1 MNRAQVTAKN
11 EQSLGNLWDNIKQSD
26 ICTNRIKK
34 ERRSEKAFEEIMA
47 NNLPGFY
54 KNNKLSD
61 RVQVGY
67 TQ

>member
-1 MNRAQVTAKN
+1 MFF
-11 EQSLGNLWDNIKQSD
+11 LWDNINQSD
-26 ICTNRIKK
+26 ICTIRIKK

-54 KNNKLSD
+54 KNNKLSA